1 VSGFKIRAGRKNFV
15 TRLFW
20 IVNETCSSH
29 PVRAGIDLVAI
40 EEILR
45 HGVSRTTD
53 QQGGRAPMIGKTP
66 GHHQITEKL
75 GEEGMGVVSR
85 PATDAST
92 VLLASRPCPRR
103 RLQIPT

>member
-1 VSGFKIRAGRKNFV
+1 
-15 TRLFW
+15 
-20 IVNETCSSH
+20 
-29 PVRAGIDLVAI
+29 
-40 EEILR
+40 
-45 HGVSRTTD
+45 
-53 QQGGRAPMIGKTP
+53 MIGKTP